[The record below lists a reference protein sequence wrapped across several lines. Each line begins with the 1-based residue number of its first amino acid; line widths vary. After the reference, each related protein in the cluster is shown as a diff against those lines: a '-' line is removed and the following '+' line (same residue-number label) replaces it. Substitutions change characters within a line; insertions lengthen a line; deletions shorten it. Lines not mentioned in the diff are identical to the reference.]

1 MRISI
6 VTPSLNQCGFI
17 REMLA
22 SLDAQDHPDWEHVV
36 FDAGSTDGSVEVWR
50 EWEGKV
56 RSESESEKLIRLRAA
71 RLRRDIGE

>member
-17 REMLA
+17 LEMLA
-22 SLDAQDHPDWEHVV
+22 SLESQEHPDWEHVV